1 EANLQWWVK
10 NYKWLQDESACYRIL
25 GDLDADS
32 GQHESARAHY
42 EFALKIARSISYR
55 SALIEALLARGRFY
69 AKSQTSE
76 FSENSEVFTDAFN
89 DLNEALNTAFEG
101 GYRIYEADIRVALAW
116 AHIADLTPGPSP
128 TLRLRSGQAG
138 RGESLA
144 KAKASRALQMSAE
157 MGYYW
162 GKVDAE
168 EVLKVISD
176 Q

>member
-1 EANLQWWVK
+1 ETSEVSRKFLSTSGWQ
-10 NYKWLQDESACYRIL
+10 L
-25 GDLDADS
+25 DLT
-32 GQHESARAHY
+32 
-42 EFALKIARSISYR
+42 LV
-55 SALIEALLARGRFY
+55 
-69 AKSQTSE
+69 SQPTCKTSE

-116 AHIADLTPGPSP
+116 AYIADLTPGPSP

-144 KAKASRALQMSAE
+144 KAKAEASRALQMSAE